1 MKIVVAEG
9 LGVAKE
15 HIEEVAKEYIKSDA
29 ELVICED
36 RAVTEEELFARIA
49 DADIIVEVNQP
60 LGRALLERCEKL
72 KLIAVAFAGID
83 HIDTAACEE
92 LGIRVANCPGYSA
105 SAVAELV
112 FGLLTAV
119 KRNLIAFDAE
129 TRKGGVR
136 GSFVG
141 TEISGKKFGIVG
153 FGHVGKLVAKIAAA
167 YGCEVFACTRT
178 PQQWNGVTFL
188 PLEELLKT
196 CDIVSLN
203 LPLTAESKGMIGEKE
218 IAMMKDGA
226 ILINT
231 ARGPVVDSV
240 ALANAVESGK
250 LAGAGID
257 VFETEPPI
265 AEDHVLFGCDR
276 IVVAPHIGFA
286 TEEAFENRLRM
297 SFRNIAAFLA

>member
-9 LGVAKE
+9 LGVKKE
-15 HIEEVAKEYIKSDA
+15 HIEEVAKQYVKSDV
-29 ELVICED
+29 ELVVYED
-36 RAVTEEELFARIA
+36 RALKREELLSRVA
-49 DADIIVEVNQP
+49 DADIIIEVNQP
-60 LGRALLERCEKL
+60 LDRELLARCENL

-92 LGIRVANCPGYSA
+92 LGIKIANCPGYSA

-119 KRNLIAFDAE
+119 KRRLVAFDAE
-129 TRKGGVR
+129 TRKGGAR

-141 TEISGKKFGIVG
+141 TEIGGKKFGIVG
-153 FGHVGKLVAKIAAA
+153 FGHVGKLVAKIANA

-178 PQQWNGVTFL
+178 PQEYDGVTFL

-203 LPLTAESKGMIGEKE
+203 LPLTAESKGMIGKE
-218 IAMMKDGA
+218 RIAMMKDGA

-240 ALANAVESGK
+240 ALAKAVESGK

-265 AEDHVLFGCDR
+265 DEGHVLFGCDR

-286 TEEAFENRLRM
+286 TEEAFENRLGM
-297 SFRNIAAFLA
+297 TFRNIAAFLA

>member
-1 MKIVVAEG
+1 MKIVVSEA
-9 LGVAKE
+9 LGVSRE
-15 HIEEVAKEYIKSDA
+15 HIVEVCKSYVPGDFD
-29 ELVICED
+29 LVIYED
-36 RAVTEEELFARIA
+36 RAATQEELLARCA

-60 LGRALLERCEKL
+60 LNRELIMGCKNL

-83 HIDTAACEE
+83 HIDAEACKEA
-92 LGIRVANCPGYSA
+92 GVKIANCPGYSA

-129 TRKGGVR
+129 TRAEGTRGG
-136 GSFVG
+136 FVG
-141 TEISGKKFGIVG
+141 TEIGGKNFGIVG
-153 FGHVGKLVAKIAAA
+153 FGHVGKLVAKIANA
-167 YGCEVFACTRT
+167 YGCNVFACTRT
-178 PQQWNGVTFL
+178 PLKYEGVTFL
-188 PLEELLKT
+188 TLEELLKT

-203 LPLTAESKGMIGEKE
+203 LPLTAESKGMIGEE
-218 IAMMKDGA
+218 QIAMMKDGA

-231 ARGPVVDSV
+231 ARGPIVDSF
-240 ALANAVESGK
+240 ALAKAVESGK

-265 AEDHVLFGCDR
+265 DDWHVLFGSDR

-286 TEEAFENRLRM
+286 TEEAFENRLHM
-297 SFRNIAAFLA
+297 SFKNIADFLA